1 MSSKYV
7 QPKILAFFVL
17 IKMNDYGKY
26 QEKIKIKKK
35 KKKIISLMS
44 EISFIDYNIIK
55 IIFFIKDVW
64 SNSQTKLQ
72 KRS

>member
-17 IKMNDYGKY
+17 IKMNDYDKY
-26 QEKIKIKKK
+26 KEKIKIKK

-64 SNSQTKLQ
+64 SNSQTRLQ
-72 KRS
+72 KRL

>member
-7 QPKILAFFVL
+7 QPNILAFSAL
-17 IKMNDYGKY
+17 IKMNDYDKY
-26 QEKIKIKKK
+26 QEKIKIK

>member
-17 IKMNDYGKY
+17 IKMNDYDKY
-26 QEKIKIKKK
+26 QEKIKIKK

-64 SNSQTKLQ
+64 SNSQTRLQ
-72 KRS
+72 KRL